1 MEQLTVLDKLRAFL
15 SDISNIT
22 SDNYIAHLH
31 IFLSTDEI
39 NIFGDIF
46 NRKRDLQSD
55 FESTCS
61 IEVLPKCKGKKDLII
76 KSLRA
81 ADNLVNRTDRLT
93 DMTTNR
99 TIVRTAPGSAHGTAY
114 WSAY

>member
-1 MEQLTVLDKLRAFL
+1 MEQQTVLQKLRAFL

-31 IFLSTDEI
+31 IFLSNDEI

-76 KSLRA
+76 KNSNA
-81 ADNLVNRTDRLT
+81 AENLVNWIHRH
-93 DMTTNR
+93 
-99 TIVRTAPGSAHGTAY
+99 TISLVS
-114 WSAY
+114 

>member
-22 SDNYIAHLH
+22 SDSYIAHLH
-31 IFLSTDEI
+31 IFLSNDQMD
-39 NIFGDIF
+39 IFGDIF

-61 IEVLPKCKGKKDLII
+61 IEVLPKCNGKKDLIV
-76 KSLRA
+76 KSSNA
-81 ADNLVNRTDRLT
+81 AENLVNWIHR
-93 DMTTNR
+93 N
-99 TIVRTAPGSAHGTAY
+99 TISLVS
-114 WSAY
+114 